1 MGLHFAI
8 SFFIVF
14 SLLKLVLK
22 NWIITMNIYVI
33 VNEKQNVSNEKFRNY
48 IVSMLI
54 YRKPNKFMIYEKH

>member
-1 MGLHFAI
+1 
-8 SFFIVF
+8 
-14 SLLKLVLK
+14 
-22 NWIITMNIYVI
+22 MNIYVI